1 MGVLSYPYTVLLMLT
16 LVLVLVLMLTMSSH
30 GELPVLT
37 YLNYPHPVTHYRTMG
52 IQGARL

>member
-1 MGVLSYPYTVLLMLT
+1 MLMV
-16 LVLVLVLMLTMSSH
+16 VLVLVLMLTMSTCSH

-37 YLNYPHPVTHYRTMG
+37 YLNYPYPVTRYGTMG

>member
-1 MGVLSYPYTVLLMLT
+1 MLM
-16 LVLVLVLMLTMSSH
+16 VVLMLRMSSH